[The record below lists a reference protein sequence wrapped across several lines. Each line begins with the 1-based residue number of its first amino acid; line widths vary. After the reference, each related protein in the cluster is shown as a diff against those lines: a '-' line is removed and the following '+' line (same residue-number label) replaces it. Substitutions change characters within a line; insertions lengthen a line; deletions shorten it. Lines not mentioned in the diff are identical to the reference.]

1 MNKFTKLSVFVFL
14 VITLSACTKVVS
26 PLNKT
31 AVSQT
36 TFKQAS
42 DKQFQSTVMLG
53 QSTKADVEKGLGK
66 TKSIHFDSDFEIWI
80 YRYQGTMGAGKSCDG
95 PSLLSTL
102 SASPGTNLCELII
115 LFNPAGVA
123 TKSRTRLVTQ
133 KRSLN

>member
-1 MNKFTKLSVFVFL
+1 MNRFIQLSVLVFL
-14 VITLSACTKVVS
+14 IITLSACTKVVS

-36 TFKQAS
+36 TFKQVS

-95 PSLLSTL
+95 PSLLSIL
-102 SASPGTNLCELII
+102 SASPDSNLCELII
-115 LFNPAGVA
+115 LFNPAGIA

-133 KRSLN
+133 K

>member
-80 YRYQGTMGAGKSCDG
+80 YRYQGTMGVGKSCDG
-95 PSLLSTL
+95 PSLLSIL
-102 SASPGTNLCELII
+102 SASPDTNFCELII

>member
-14 VITLSACTKVVS
+14 AIALSACTKVVS

-31 AVSQT
+31 AVSQA
-36 TFKQAS
+36 TFKQIS
-42 DKQFQSTVMLG
+42 DKQFQTSVILG